1 MYIYLNYNFV
11 KNTVELLRSRLQNLN
26 LKFRKFLQN
35 QSEFIKEKIKRI
47 NNLTGAH
54 TSTLS
59 NKKSHNEFIY
69 TSIPNKEE
77 SDEIIEINSSF
88 STQTTMQTSS
98 NRNQYYLDRTNSV
111 QTIEKTMNELS
122 QMFFRLGQMVNEQ
135 KSMIEKIDNNTDLSV
150 KNVEEGLQEL
160 THMQRDVRSNRK
172 LLLKIFFILI
182 ATAVIYIILFT

>member
-1 MYIYLNYNFV
+1 M
-11 KNTVELLRSRLQNLN
+11 
-26 LKFRKFLQN
+26 KFRKFLQN

-54 TSTLS
+54 VNTLS
-59 NKKSHNEFIY
+59 NKKPHNEFIY
-69 TSIPNKEE
+69 TSVPNKEE
-77 SDEIIEINSSF
+77 EDDIIDFNTSI
-88 STQTTMQTSS
+88 STQSTMQTTI
-98 NRNQYYLDRTNSV
+98 NRNQYYLDRTNAV
-111 QTIEKTMNELS
+111 QGIEKTMTELS

-135 KSMIEKIDNNTDLSV
+135 KSMIEKIDNNTDLSL

-182 ATAVIYIILFT
+182 VTSVIYIILFT